1 MKNLWIY
8 GVVFILSFVSH
19 LVAIQTASIF
29 ESGNASYSKGHYQAA
44 IKDYQSLIQNNQK
57 NGAIY
62 YNLGNAYFR
71 SNLIGQ
77 AIWSYMK
84 ALGIDPRNEDIK
96 HNLSV
101 AKAKTIDRIQIPSTL
116 FVLEYYRYLRNYF
129 TLNEWMLL
137 GSLKLFF
144 ISLIFCL
151 YKVGYFG
158 VPIARFLIPI
168 LSTITILIHFLLIDK
183 FLQENRNNLAII
195 IENNVNAYSEPFNK
209 SNTILFSINEGSIAD
224 ISKFQN
230 EWIEINLIDGK
241 TGWVKSKSIRAL

>member
-1 MKNLWIY
+1 MKNI
-8 GVVFILSFVSH
+8 VFCFYFLSFGFCDIPEKLFMDANQSMMDDRH
-19 LVAIQTASIF
+19 EDAIQIYESIIDL
-29 ESGNASYSKGHYQAA
+29 EYERSE
-44 IKDYQSLIQNNQK
+44 
-57 NGAIY
+57 IY
-62 YNLGNAYFR
+62 YNLGNAYYR

-84 ALGIDPRNEDIK
+84 ALSIDPRNEDIK

-129 TLNEWMLL
+129 TSNEWMFL

-144 ISLIFCL
+144 ISLIFCF
-151 YKVGYFG
+151 YKVGYIG
-158 VPIARFLIPI
+158 VPIARLLIPI
-168 LSTITILIHFLLIDK
+168 LSLITILIHFFLIDK
-183 FLQENRNNLAII
+183 YLQENRNNLAII

-209 SNTILFSINEGSIAD
+209 SNTILFSVNEGSIAD

-241 TGWVKSKSIRAL
+241 TGWVKSKSIREL